1 MRVETL
7 LDLSPR
13 KIIEIIRRYVY
24 PTELQR
30 VAKMN
35 RYTPAMVKFLDKKI
49 HIVDSVS
56 YIGMIDEIF
65 IKRNYEFKSPK
76 ESPKIIDVGANIG
89 LSIIF
94 FKQLYPKS
102 IITAFEADPIIFR
115 ALEKNIAFFNFEDVV
130 LYERAAWKENTT
142 LEFFSEGS
150 WSGRIKKGLDDKSL
164 IKVQTVRLRD
174 FLNEE
179 IDFLKLDVEGAETE
193 ILKDCADVIG
203 NVKNIFVEY
212 HHYYSEPQTLH
223 DILKILAENG
233 FDYHIK
239 ESFVAK
245 HPFIERPKP
254 AGMDFQVDIFA
265 FKN

>member
-102 IITAFEADPIIFR
+102 IIT
-115 ALEKNIAFFNFEDVV
+115 
-130 LYERAAWKENTT
+130 
-142 LEFFSEGS
+142 FSK
-150 WSGRIKKGLDDKSL
+150 R
-164 IKVQTVRLRD
+164 R
-174 FLNEE
+174 N
-179 IDFLKLDVEGAETE
+179 
-193 ILKDCADVIG
+193 
-203 NVKNIFVEY
+203 
-212 HHYYSEPQTLH
+212 
-223 DILKILAENG
+223 
-233 FDYHIK
+233 
-239 ESFVAK
+239 
-245 HPFIERPKP
+245 
-254 AGMDFQVDIFA
+254 
-265 FKN
+265 